1 MGRVE
6 ECPLLKIKEKN
17 MAKNIAILGST
28 GSIGVQTLDVARN
41 LGITVAGISANSN
54 IELLEKQAREF
65 KPRLISVGTGE
76 LAVRLSER
84 LVGLGIEILFGIDGM
99 KRVAAMQE
107 TDTVVTSIVGIA
119 GLIPTIEAIRNH
131 KNIALANKE
140 TLVTA
145 GSIVMEEAKRNN
157 VDIFPVDSEHSAI
170 YQCLHGYRQQ
180 DVKKL
185 ILTASGG
192 PFRGR
197 SREGLENVKAED
209 ALKHPN
215 WKMGSKI
222 TIDSATLM
230 NKGLEVIEAKW
241 LFSMEPDKIKVVVHP
256 QSIIHSMVEY
266 IDGSVMAQLG
276 APDMRIP
283 IQFALTFPERAKN
296 DFSRLDFIKCGALTF
311 EEPDMEAFPSL
322 GLAFHALKAGGT
334 MPAVMNAANEAV
346 VGLFLEGS
354 IGFMDIPRVIEK
366 TMQKHSVNTKPGLDD
381 IIEIDRWARNTVGGL
396 I

>member
-1 MGRVE
+1 
-6 ECPLLKIKEKN
+6 
-17 MAKNIAILGST
+17 MAINIAILGST

-41 LGITVAGISANSN
+41 LGIKVSGLSANSN

-65 KPRLISVGTGE
+65 KPRIISAGTME
-76 LAVRLSER
+76 LAAKLIER
-84 LVGLGIEILFGIDGM
+84 LDGFGIEILYGIDGM
-99 KRVAAMQE
+99 KKVAAMPE

-119 GLIPTIEAIRNH
+119 GLVPTLEAIRNH

-145 GSIVMEEAKRNN
+145 GSIVMKEAKQN
-157 VDIFPVDSEHSAI
+157 DAAIFPVDSEHSAI
-170 YQCLHGYRQQ
+170 YQCLNGNRLQ
-180 DVKKL
+180 DVKQL

-197 SREGLENVKAED
+197 SGDSLENVTAKD

-215 WKMGSKI
+215 WKMGNKI

-241 LFSMEPDKIKVVVHP
+241 LFCMEPDRIKVVVHP

-276 APDMRIP
+276 SPDMRIP
-283 IQFALTFPERAKN
+283 IQLALTFPERAGN
-296 DFSRLDFIKCGALTF
+296 DFSRLDFIKCRDLTF
-311 EEPDMEAFPSL
+311 EEPDIEAFPCL
-322 GLAFHALKAGGT
+322 RLAFDALKAGGT
-334 MPAVMNAANEAV
+334 MPAAMNAANEAV
-346 VGLFLEGS
+346 VGLFLEGAIS
-354 IGFMDIPRVIEK
+354 FMDIPRIIEK
-366 TMQKHSVNTKPGLDD
+366 VMHKHSVNTKPGLDD
-381 IIEIDRWARNTVGGL
+381 IIETDRWARNMVGGL